1 MEMAYAKNQVRKV
14 LTFDEFVKHISD
26 HNGVF
31 TRGTVKGV
39 VSDTCSCLVEQL
51 LMGNKVQFGELGIF
65 SISIT
70 SEPASTLKEFSE
82 DNIKEVNILFNPGED
97 FENLRSKAEFNL
109 VASRAVQAATIK
121 AVKANETSV
130 DLEAAKKKTT
140 LLTTV
145 ATRTRNLLT
154 AIVLQQVAILALIL
168 ETATTRLTLN
178 NLSVTP
184 DFVSGVTS
192 PRRVFSII

>member
-1 MEMAYAKNQVRKV
+1 MIDYSIFMWKSPLKEDAVEMTYAKNQVRKV

-70 SEPASTLKEFSE
+70 SEPAATLKEFSE

-121 AVKANETSV
+121 AVKANVTSV
-130 DLEAAKKKTT
+130 DLEAAKKK
-140 LLTTV
+140 
-145 ATRTRNLLT
+145 NDSSDNSGN
-154 AIVLQQVAILALIL
+154 
-168 ETATTRLTLN
+168 EDKKPSDGN
-178 NLSVTP
+178 STP
-184 DFVSGVTS
+184 TGGDTGTDTGDGKDEVNFK
-192 PRRVFSII
+192 

>member
-1 MEMAYAKNQVRKV
+1 MIDYSIFMWKSPLKEDAVEMAYAKNQVRKV

-70 SEPASTLKEFSE
+70 SEPAATLKEFSE

-130 DLEAAKKKTT
+130 DLEAAKKK
-140 LLTTV
+140 
-145 ATRTRNLLT
+145 NDSSDNSGN
-154 AIVLQQVAILALIL
+154 
-168 ETATTRLTLN
+168 EDKKPSDGN
-178 NLSVTP
+178 NTP
-184 DFVSGVTS
+184 TDGDTGTDTGDGKDEVNFK
-192 PRRVFSII
+192 